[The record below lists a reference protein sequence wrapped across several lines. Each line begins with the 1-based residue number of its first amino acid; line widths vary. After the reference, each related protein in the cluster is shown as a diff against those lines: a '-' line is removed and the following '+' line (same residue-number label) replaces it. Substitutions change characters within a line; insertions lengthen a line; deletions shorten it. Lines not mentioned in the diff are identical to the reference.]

1 MVEYHYKTNKKI
13 KLHFFFSGVI
23 DVDLS
28 EIQGHE
34 KFRQRFK
41 DGLIL
46 CRLMNKLSPKI
57 IEKYCK
63 NPKQPFQQMENLE
76 FVNHAMR
83 DYGVQSE
90 YIFVTTDL
98 HQGRNLYTV
107 QLCLRCLGDKATA
120 KGFTPAFKL

>member
-1 MVEYHYKTNKKI
+1 
-13 KLHFFFSGVI
+13 
-23 DVDLS
+23 
-28 EIQGHE
+28 
-34 KFRQRFK
+34 
-41 DGLIL
+41 
-46 CRLMNKLSPKI
+46 MNKLSPKI